1 MESYEDR
8 FYATMSNLEFCL
20 LLEKENTIKK
30 IEESLE
36 DLNPSKFLTER
47 PLFQLIWFVNLL
59 EEFSEK
65 PNSRL
70 IELCYDAIDI

>member
-1 MESYEDR
+1 M
-8 FYATMSNLEFCL
+8 EFCL

-65 PNSRL
+65 QNSRL
-70 IELCYDAIDI
+70 IELCYDAIDIFERHLYLI

>member
-1 MESYEDR
+1 M
-8 FYATMSNLEFCL
+8 EFCL

-65 PNSRL
+65 PNSTS
-70 IELCYDAIDI
+70 